1 MVIKTIN
8 SIKIQMINEL
18 ITRMKRLNNGC
29 IFINLIDESF
39 FFLIIWLFFV
49 KFLTKNYAGGSQM
62 AFALNK
68 IMLIGRLGKD
78 AETRFTTNNVS
89 VTNFTMATDYSY
101 KGKNGDWVNET
112 TWHNV
117 VSFNLSD
124 YFKDN
129 LKKGKKFYVEG
140 RLSKR
145 DYTDKDGVK
154 RYSTEVIT
162 ERLIPLEPSSES
174 SSSEQESTSAEP
186 VVGNENDDLPF

>member
-1 MVIKTIN
+1 
-8 SIKIQMINEL
+8 
-18 ITRMKRLNNGC
+18 
-29 IFINLIDESF
+29 
-39 FFLIIWLFFV
+39 
-49 KFLTKNYAGGSQM
+49 M
-62 AFALNK
+62 AFSLNK

-112 TWHNV
+112 TWHNI

-124 YFKDN
+124 YFKEN

-145 DYTDKDGVK
+145 EYTDKEGIK
-154 RYSTEVIT
+154 RYSTEVVS
-162 ERLIPLEPSSES
+162 ERLIPLEPTSES
-174 SSSEQESTSAEP
+174 SSSGDDTTNVEP
-186 VVGNENDDLPF
+186 TVTDDNNDLPF